1 MEDQI
6 GETAGKIYE
15 FLESNGKTRLTELE
29 KKVTADKQTIKM
41 AVGWL
46 AREGK
51 LDFEKVKKSTF
62 LSLR

>member
-1 MEDQI
+1 MEYQI